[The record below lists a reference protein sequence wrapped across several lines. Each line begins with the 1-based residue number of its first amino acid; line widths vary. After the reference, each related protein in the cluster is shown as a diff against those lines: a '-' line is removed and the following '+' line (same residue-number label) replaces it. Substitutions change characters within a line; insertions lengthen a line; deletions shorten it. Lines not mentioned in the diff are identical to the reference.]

1 MTTSNNTTN
10 YSPVTDWYGRVVE
23 QAFSPE
29 EALRAQEAMRQQWAQ
44 QAVARLRYEEDLIRQ
59 LYDKKLQESQFRPW
73 IGGNEE
79 VRPPVDV
86 SKVEEC
92 ECGAPLVVKQQMG
105 IDVPKPYTLVHGGTV
120 VAALRLSA
128 LNKLGGFAPRVL
140 LPKLGGCP
148 DAGNRKAYRGWF
160 K

>member
-1 MTTSNNTTN
+1 MPANQT
-10 YSPVTDWYGRVVE
+10 VDE
-23 QAFSPE
+23 QALLE
-29 EALRAQEAMRQQWAQ
+29 QVAKANYQMWLDAQRAAQ
-44 QAVARLRYEEDLIRQ
+44 VQHFYEE
-59 LYDKKLQESQFRPW
+59 QERYRAERDRYMRAPITSPGTLRPADSAHFQTHSM
-73 IGGNEE
+73 EAE
-79 VRPPVDV
+79 MRPPVDV

-92 ECGAPLVVKQQMG
+92 DCGASLVVRQDMG
-105 IDVPKPYTLVHGGTV
+105 LDVPKPYSLVHGTEV
-120 VAALRLSA
+120 VARLRLST